1 MFGSTNRELWFVVLV
16 IALFIL
22 LFPEF
27 GDITSTSC
35 T

>member
-1 MFGSTNRELWFVVLV
+1 MFWNTNRELWFVVLV

-27 GDITSTSC
+27 LDTTTTSC

>member
-1 MFGSTNRELWFVVLV
+1 MFWSTNRELWFVVLV

-27 GDITSTSC
+27 GDSTSC